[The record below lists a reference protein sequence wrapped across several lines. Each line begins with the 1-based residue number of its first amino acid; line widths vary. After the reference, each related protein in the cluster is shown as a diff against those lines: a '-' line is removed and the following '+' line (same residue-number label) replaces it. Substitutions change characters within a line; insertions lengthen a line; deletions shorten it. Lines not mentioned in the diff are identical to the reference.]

1 MSADSCPT
9 EEQLYAI
16 VAGDGSEA
24 ESAHVTTCG
33 NCQSQ
38 LRKLQ
43 SEATIL
49 RHVGQQSHRGNAETP
64 RTGVPASIGKFIVA
78 GVWDDD
84 PRFVTY
90 RGLHAIVHQDVL
102 IQMAKEQQADAS
114 VYLKAFRTARA
125 PWMEARPH
133 VAQVLDVGSYES
145 RPYLVVKFSGGAR
158 LDRLADEGEL
168 DAPTLMRVF
177 GQAAQA
183 LASESF
189 PPHPHFR
196 TSSVVY
202 EDDGDATIIDWA
214 AAATFG
220 VTTGESAGL
229 ASASPAHSLA
239 VEFCQAVLDD
249 RSIASGQQMPRSVA
263 ELVSRLTACGIPLAP
278 AELVATA
285 AVLGP
290 EQSPSLWAIAAALLG
305 GESRPLWRR
314 LFERR

>member
-24 ESAHVTTCG
+24 QSAHVTTCG

-64 RTGVPASIGKFIVA
+64 RSGVPASIGKFIVA
-78 GVWDDD
+78 GVWDDG
-84 PRFVTY
+84 PLFATY

-102 IQMAKEQQADAS
+102 IQMAKEQQGDAS
-114 VYLKAFRTARA
+114 DYLKTFRTARA

-133 VAQVLDVGSYES
+133 VAQVLDVGSHES
-145 RPYLVVKFSGGAR
+145 RPYLVVKFNGGAR

-168 DAPTLMRVF
+168 DAATLMRAF

-189 PPHPHFR
+189 PPHPNFR
-196 TSSVVY
+196 ASSVVY
-202 EDDGDATIIDWA
+202 EDDGDATIVDWA

-220 VTTGESAGL
+220 VTTGESPVL
-229 ASASPAHSLA
+229 AIAPPAHSLA
-239 VEFCQAVLDD
+239 VEFCRAVLDAK
-249 RSIASGQQMPRSVA
+249 SIASGQQTPQSVA
-263 ELVSRLTACGIPLAP
+263 ELVGRLTARGIPLAP
-278 AELVATA
+278 AELVAAA

-290 EQSPSLWAIAAALLG
+290 EQSPSLGAIAEALLD

-314 LFERR
+314 LFQR